1 MITRN
6 TDQLRTEVRRHLD
19 ADAVI
24 QRTYWNGSQGCFI
37 GCLAHSS
44 DASELERRYGLPL
57 PVVRI
62 AESIFE
68 ALPADEARA
77 FFGAIPDVVRADGRD
92 LTRVTWRFLA
102 QVLRELHGPP
112 EISQTVIEGM
122 DRLGRG
128 EEWPEAAD
136 AADAYAAC
144 ACAYAAC
151 ADAYAACADAADADA
166 AAYARDAR
174 AAAAAADA
182 ACAAAYAGDAR
193 AAAAAARA
201 AYAARAAASQRQR
214 DILLTLLADA

>member
-1 MITRN
+1 MVGYGSGVFHHHHTMITKN

-77 FFGAIPDVVRADGRD
+77 FFGAIPDAVRADGRD

-102 QVLRELHGPP
+102 QVLRELPEPP

-128 EEWPEAAD
+128 EEWPEAARD
-136 AADAYAAC
+136 ARAAYAA
-144 ACAYAAC
+144 AYAA
-151 ADAYAACADAADADA
+151 AAACADAAAVDA
-166 AAYARDAR
+166 AY
-174 AAAAAADA
+174 
-182 ACAAAYAGDAR
+182 
-193 AAAAAARA
+193 
-201 AYAARAAASQRQR
+201 AAASQRQR